1 MNAMPLPA
9 DYSPDDRR
17 DTYRYGDYV
26 PPSPQEQAQIDA
38 HVAALERPM
47 ETTDCAIC
55 GAVCLCVTICLP
67 HCNLDVCSDCLQ
79 DILEELEGLSVGVA
93 A

>member
-1 MNAMPLPA
+1 MFDMHLRP

-17 DTYRYGDYV
+17 DGYRYGDYV
-26 PPSPQEQAQIDA
+26 PLSPQKQAQIDA

-55 GAVCLCVTICLP
+55 GAVCLCVTIRLP

-79 DILEELEGLSVGVA
+79 HNLEELEGLSVGVMA
-93 A
+93 